1 MDSVLYTIKRL
12 IPRRLLLAFRPPYHY
27 CLAFW
32 GALRY
37 GFPSREITVIGV
49 TGTKGKSTVTEL
61 INAIFE
67 ADGKRTA
74 MCGTIRFKIGERVEP
89 NLHKMTMPGRLF
101 IQRFL
106 RDAVS
111 AGCNVAVV
119 EITSEGAK
127 QYRHKFIDLD
137 AVVFTNLSP
146 EHIESHGSFEKYK
159 QAKLSIVRELEKS
172 RKRPRRIIANIDDV
186 HGEEF
191 LAINVEKKVP
201 YSLNDPELHTLT
213 KDGVSVVFDGTTIR
227 TPLVGLFNAYN
238 VIAAISCAQSFNI
251 PLKIIERALGNLA
264 PIKGRVEKITTPQ
277 GAAKQVTAVVD
288 YAHTPDSLEK
298 LYKAFGDTPKICVL
312 GNTGGGRDTWKRPE
326 MGRIAGEYCDHVI
339 LTDEDP
345 YDENPDLIVEAMR
358 RGIEDTQK
366 VSVIMDRRE
375 AIRQALRMAPDKG
388 IVLITGKG
396 TDPYIMGPRNTK
408 TPWSDAETVK
418 GEIAYLFGSL
428 SDSKKKR
435 HG

>member
-1 MDSVLYTIKRL
+1 MDNLLYFIKQL
-12 IPRRLLLAFRPPYHY
+12 IPRRLLQTFRPLYHYLLAF
-27 CLAFW
+27 F
-32 GALRY
+32 GAVWF

-89 NLHKMTMPGRLF
+89 NLYKMTMPGRMF

-111 AGCNVAVV
+111 AGCNVAIV

-172 RKRPRRIIANIDDV
+172 RKRPRRIIANVDDP
-186 HGEEF
+186 HGADF
-191 LAINVEKKVP
+191 LALNVERKVP

-227 TPLVGLFNAYN
+227 TPLIGLFNAYN
-238 VIAAISCAQSFNI
+238 VIAAISCAQSFGI
-251 PLKIIERALGNLA
+251 PLKIIERALTNLS
-264 PIKGRVEKITTPQ
+264 PIKGRVEKISTPA
-277 GAAKQVTAVVD
+277 GAPKQVTAVVD

-298 LYKAFGDTPKICVL
+298 LYKAFGDSKKICVL

-345 YDENPDLIVEAMR
+345 YDENPELIVDAMR
-358 RGIEDTQK
+358 RGIENPQK

-375 AIRQALRMAPDKG
+375 AIRQALRIAPDKG
-388 IVLITGKG
+388 VVLITGKG

-408 TPWSDAETVK
+408 TPWSDAETVR
-418 GEIAYLFGSL
+418 GEIAYLFGHP
-428 SDSKKKR
+428 DVTTKR